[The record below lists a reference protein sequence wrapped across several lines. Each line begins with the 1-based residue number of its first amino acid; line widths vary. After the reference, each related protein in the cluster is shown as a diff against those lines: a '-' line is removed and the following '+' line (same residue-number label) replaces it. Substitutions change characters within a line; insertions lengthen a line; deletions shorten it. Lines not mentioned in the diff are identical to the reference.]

1 MNAGVLVVLRF
12 PAPAF
17 IAFGTSWQKVGSFLE
32 TQRIFIMSAG
42 WVKRSIILLLAT
54 DQYIQD
60 INGNMTL
67 RVTATIIYMSL
78 THIW

>member
-32 TQRIFIMSAG
+32 TAYIYNVS
-42 WVKRSIILLLAT
+42 WLSEKKHHSIVS
-54 DQYIQD
+54 
-60 INGNMTL
+60 N
-67 RVTATIIYMSL
+67 
-78 THIW
+78 